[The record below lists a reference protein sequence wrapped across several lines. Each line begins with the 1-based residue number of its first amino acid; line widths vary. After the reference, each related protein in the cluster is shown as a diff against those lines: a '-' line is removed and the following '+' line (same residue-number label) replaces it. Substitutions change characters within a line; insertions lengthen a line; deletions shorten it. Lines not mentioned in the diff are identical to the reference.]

1 MNEKHFLLYV
11 LFSNFEAKQRGYL
24 GNVPFLQPSKL
35 AEKML
40 SVQKDFDFNPEGLI
54 SQSLLPFHLRDGVL
68 ISDLLADVVLNIE
81 SFFSGILRAELVH
94 LGLLKIKYNKYYNI
108 ID

>member
-11 LFSNFEAKQRGYL
+11 LFSNFEAKQ
-24 GNVPFLQPSKL
+24 LQPSKL

-40 SVQKDFDFNPEGLI
+40 SVQKDFDFNPEGFI

-68 ISDLLADVVLNIE
+68 ILHLLVDSILNIE
-81 SFFSGILRAELVH
+81 SFFLGI
-94 LGLLKIKYNKYYNI
+94 
-108 ID
+108 